1 MKVVCMQ
8 DREILLGITGGI
20 AAYKSAELCR
30 ALVKQG
36 AGVQVVMTRAAREFV
51 TPLTLETLS
60 GRLVGTEL
68 FSGRLGA
75 VPHIELADRAEIL
88 LVAPATADFLARC
101 AQGRAEDLLSALT
114 LAFTG
119 PVLAAPAMNTDMWR
133 NPATR
138 RNVALLA
145 GEHGWRFVDPGS
157 GELACGWSGTGRMA
171 EPDEIVEALAELTRR
186 DLEGRSVL
194 ITAGPTAEDIDPV
207 RFLTNRSSGRTG
219 YALARLAARRGAET
233 VLVSGPTALDPPPG
247 VTVVGVRSAVE
258 MDEEVR
264 RRATGVDVVI
274 MAAAVADYRPEK
286 TSDHK
291 IEKSDETLRIELV
304 RNPDILASL
313 GRGREK
319 GSRPLLVGFALETR
333 DLLESAR
340 AKLESK
346 GADLLVANLAERSLG
361 GERSEAII
369 LDGTGGEERVGP
381 AEKEIVAERILDR
394 LAALLDEKQGTG
406 RSRVT
411 RL

>member
-1 MKVVCMQ
+1 MQ
-8 DREILLGITGGI
+8 DKEILLGITGGI
-20 AAYKSAELCR
+20 AAYKSAEICR
-30 ALVKQG
+30 ALVKRG
-36 AGVQVVMTRAAREFV
+36 ARVQVVMTRAAREFA

-60 GRLVGTEL
+60 GRPVGTEL
-68 FSGRLGA
+68 FSDRLGP
-75 VPHIELADRAEIL
+75 VPHISLADRAEIV

-101 AQGRAEDLLSALT
+101 AQGRAGDLLSALT

-119 PVLAAPAMNTDMWR
+119 PVLAAPAMNTNMWR

-171 EPDEIVEALAELTRR
+171 EPEEIIASLGKLTKR
-186 DLEGRSVL
+186 DLEGLRVL
-194 ITAGPTAEDIDPV
+194 IAAGPTVEDIDPV
-207 RFLTNRSSGRTG
+207 RYLTNRSSGRTG

-247 VTVVGVRSAVE
+247 VSVVDVRSAVE

-264 RRATGVDVVI
+264 RRASGVDAVI
-274 MAAAVADYRPEK
+274 MAAAVADYRPET

-291 IEKSDETLRIELV
+291 MKKSDETLRIELV

-333 DLLESAR
+333 DLLEAAR
-340 AKLESK
+340 AKLKSK
-346 GADLLVANLAERSLG
+346 GADLLVANLADRSLG
-361 GERSEAII
+361 GESSEAII
-369 LDGTGGEERVGP
+369 LDDSGGEERVGP
-381 AEKEIVAERILDR
+381 ADKEIVAARILDR
-394 LAALLDEKQGTG
+394 VVARLDEKQGTG
-406 RSRVT
+406 
-411 RL
+411 